1 MSRIGPQDAD
11 DLDELLAP
19 FDRRQGAAG
28 HDIFPLPEGV
38 LMPHAALRRSDAVC
52 IGLRAAAVD
61 GTVAD
66 RAMRLAAFAIERD
79 VEITVLSETDYSGFE
94 RFGFRIERIAGET
107 RRGARRVRGPDPP
120 LLEPRPGALSV
131 SGGGPR
137 VSAARSRHQWTVG
150 D

>member
-1 MSRIGPQDAD
+1 MDRTQWSAVLLRIGPQDAD

-52 IGLRAAAVD
+52 IGLRTAAVD

-107 RRGARRVRGPDPP
+107 AEARDACEDQIRRFWNLDLV
-120 LLEPRPGALSV
+120 L
-131 SGGGPR
+131 
-137 VSAARSRHQWTVG
+137 
-150 D
+150 

>member
-11 DLDELLAP
+11 DLDELLAS
-19 FDRRQGAAG
+19 FDRGQGAAG

-52 IGLRAAAVD
+52 IGLRTAAVD

-107 RRGARRVRGPDPP
+107 AEARDACEDQIRRFWNLDLV
-120 LLEPRPGALSV
+120 L
-131 SGGGPR
+131 
-137 VSAARSRHQWTVG
+137 
-150 D
+150 